1 MIDRRRLL
9 AMAGSSL
16 AVPFVP
22 SQTFAQD
29 GYPAK
34 SIRLV
39 IPRTPGGSV
48 DVVGRAWSE
57 KVRTTLGAS
66 HVENVGGGGGRI
78 GADAVA
84 RAPADG
90 YTLLIGT
97 TSELVLNPLLAKQNY
112 DPVKDFAPIGIL
124 STSPLIIG
132 LHPDVPAN
140 DLKELAEFMKA
151 NPDRANFGTAG
162 ANTIGHIAGEM
173 FKQIAALPKLVH
185 IPYKGGA
192 AAMQDVMGG
201 RLAFGIVSISGSVV
215 DLHEAGKLKIIAVT
229 SPERLAAAPKIPS
242 VLEQGYKDM
251 VIEFFIG
258 LFAPSGVPPEIM
270 SRLETSTIAAMKEPS
285 LRKLL
290 QDAGFEI
297 PSSNRETAAAFVKS
311 ELARW
316 APVLKAAGLKQS

>member
-9 AMAGSSL
+9 VLAGSSL
-16 AVPFVP
+16 AAASAL
-22 SQTFAQD
+22 SQTFAQ
-29 GYPAK
+29 GSYPTK

-48 DVVGRAWSE
+48 DVIGRAWSE
-57 KVRTTLGAS
+57 KVRNTLGAS

-112 DPVKDFAPIGIL
+112 DPVKDFAPIGFL

-140 DLKELAEFMKA
+140 NLKELAEFMKA

-173 FKQIAALPKLVH
+173 FKRIAALPKLVH

-229 SPERLAAAPKIPS
+229 SSERLEAAPKDS
-242 VLEQGYKDM
+242 FGDGARLQGHGHRIFHR
-251 VIEFFIG
+251 VIC
-258 LFAPSGVPPEIM
+258 AD
-270 SRLETSTIAAMKEPS
+270 RRAAGDHV
-285 LRKLL
+285 
-290 QDAGFEI
+290 QA
-297 PSSNRETAAAFVKS
+297 RELDDRRDEGAVAAQAAAGCWLRDLPRPTAKRRQPS
-311 ELARW
+311 
-316 APVLKAAGLKQS
+316 